1 MDILKFFGVFQD
13 TKNAICNNSLRQ
25 NSKSPDHLN
34 CIENKMKK
42 IKKEKCS
49 NLLKNEFWVF
59 PPEYSVLLF
68 TIIALCREQQEEN
81 STAVEF

>member
-1 MDILKFFGVFQD
+1 
-13 TKNAICNNSLRQ
+13 
-25 NSKSPDHLN
+25 
-34 CIENKMKK
+34 MKK
-42 IKKEKCS
+42 VKKEKCS

-81 STAVEF
+81 STAGEFKFLKKYNCILNRPTG